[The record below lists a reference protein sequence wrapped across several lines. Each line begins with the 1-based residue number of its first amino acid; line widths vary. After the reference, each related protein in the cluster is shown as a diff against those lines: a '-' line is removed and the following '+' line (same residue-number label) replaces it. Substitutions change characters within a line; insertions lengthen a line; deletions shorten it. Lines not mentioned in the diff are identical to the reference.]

1 MDTISRAASG
11 GGMSKARP
19 VGDNAEQVQQS
30 LSQLTQELV
39 SATLVLLQSMGLAIP
54 LEAFLLKPTKSCI
67 TLAQSHRT
75 SARHRTRRPF
85 LRSKVLHQPRH
96 PVGLVRHCRNS
107 LQELTAV
114 TVNRGDSVAL
124 GQVLARLDS
133 STPTGRLVVRAG
145 AGN

>member
-1 MDTISRAASG
+1 
-11 GGMSKARP
+11 MSKARP

-96 PVGLVRHCRNS
+96 PVGLVRHGRNS
-107 LQELTAV
+107 LQELTAG
-114 TVNRGDSVAL
+114 THGRHGESRGFCSPRTSV
-124 GQVLARLDS
+124 S
-133 STPTGRLVVRAG
+133 
-145 AGN
+145 